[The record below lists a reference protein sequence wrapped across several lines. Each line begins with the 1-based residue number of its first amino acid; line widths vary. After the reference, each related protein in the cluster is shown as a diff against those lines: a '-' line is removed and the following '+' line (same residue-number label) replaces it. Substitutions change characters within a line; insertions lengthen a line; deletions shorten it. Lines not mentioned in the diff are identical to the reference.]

1 MTLFT
6 KQLLMI
12 SIFIL
17 IANTFVYAKEHNK
30 KKVKTNSFSSAI
42 SKKIN
47 SKSIALFVKQIKKYA
62 PVIVI
67 GLLSFVFLI
76 SILSLKLEEKEINTS
91 NKFKWFKTY
100 ELNTSKAAYIREVLK
115 WCAINMND
123 KKVKTLPLLEISYHK
138 HKKNA
143 GVYYSHNKLIRI
155 NVNNHNN
162 VLALTD
168 TIIHE
173 YQHHLDM
180 PSQKH
185 QKEYNELIATIGYW
199 NNPYEIKARE
209 SAKKYRKICAEDM
222 CSKGLLLYK

>member
-1 MTLFT
+1 MTIFT
-6 KQLLMI
+6 KKLLMI
-12 SIFIL
+12 SIFLL
-17 IANTFVYAKEHNK
+17 IANTFVNAKEHNK
-30 KKVKTNSFSSAI
+30 NKVKTNSFSSAI

-47 SKSIALFVKQIKKYA
+47 SKSIASFVKEIKKYT
-62 PVIVI
+62 PVIIIVV
-67 GLLSFVFLI
+67 LSFVFLTAL
-76 SILSLKLEEKEINTS
+76 LSLKIDEKENNTS
-91 NKFKWFKTY
+91 TNFKWFKTY

-115 WCAINMND
+115 WCAKNMND
-123 KKVKTLPLLEISYHK
+123 KKVKTLPILEISYQK

-180 PSQKH
+180 PSHKH
-185 QKEYNELIATIGYW
+185 QKEYNELITTIGYW
-199 NNPYEIKARE
+199 NNPYEKKARQ
-209 SAKKYRKICAEDM
+209 SAKKHREICAREM
-222 CSKGLLLYK
+222 CSKGFLLYK

>member
-1 MTLFT
+1 MTLFI
-6 KQLLMI
+6 KKLLMI
-12 SIFIL
+12 SIFLL
-17 IANTFVYAKEHNK
+17 IANTFVNAKEDNK
-30 KKVKTNSFSSAI
+30 KKIKTNTFSSTIA
-42 SKKIN
+42 KNIN
-47 SKSIALFVKQIKKYA
+47 SKSIASFVKEIKKYA
-62 PVIVI
+62 PVIIIVV
-67 GLLSFVFLI
+67 LSFVFLTAL
-76 SILSLKLEEKEINTS
+76 LSLKIDEKENNTS
-91 NKFKWFKTY
+91 TKFKWFKTY

-115 WCAINMND
+115 WCAKNMND
-123 KKVKTLPLLEISYHK
+123 KKVKTLPHLEISYYK

-143 GVYYSHNKLIRI
+143 GVYYSQNKLIRI

-185 QKEYNELIATIGYW
+185 QKEYNELIAAIGYW

-209 SAKKYRKICAEDM
+209 SAKKHREICAKEM
-222 CSKGLLLYK
+222 CSRGFLLYK

>member
-17 IANTFVYAKEHNK
+17 IANTFVNAKEHNK
-30 KKVKTNSFSSAI
+30 NKVKTNSFSSAI

-47 SKSIALFVKQIKKYA
+47 SKSIASFVKELKKYT
-62 PVIVI
+62 PVIIIVV
-67 GLLSFVFLI
+67 LSFVFLTAL
-76 SILSLKLEEKEINTS
+76 LSLKIDEKENNTS
-91 NKFKWFKTY
+91 TNFKWFKTY

-138 HKKNA
+138 HKKNF

-162 VLALTD
+162 VLELND

-173 YQHHLDM
+173 FQHFLDM

-185 QKEYNELIATIGYW
+185 QNEYENMLKTKGYF
-199 NNPYEIKARE
+199 NNPYEIKARL
-209 SAKKYRKICAEDM
+209 SAKKNRDICAKEM
-222 CSKGLLLYK
+222 CSKGFLLYK

>member
-17 IANTFVYAKEHNK
+17 IANSFVYAKEHNK

-76 SILSLKLEEKEINTS
+76 SIFSLKLEEKEINTS

-185 QKEYNELIATIGYW
+185 QKEYNELIATVGYW
-199 NNPYEIKARE
+199 NNPYEKKARE
-209 SAKKYRKICAEDM
+209 SAKKHREICAKEM
-222 CSKGLLLYK
+222 YSKGILLYK